1 MLLHSTPQHRVLLTG
16 RVLEST
22 LKRHG
27 YYCRSR
33 RTSSTLKSRSC
44 VSCARR
50 KIRCDK
56 TQPQCSRCKAKGV
69 ECQYVTR
76 LAKPTRRNPQ
86 TSHKLSTAKTSNAS
100 PTLLTR
106 MSFHSHPS
114 TNNDDDTTRDSSLV
128 ISGDQFA
135 GVEGDALNWDNP
147 HIDFSDFLNPEFNES
162 IQEPPSLCALTDYP
176 TTTSMIDR
184 VQSINCSIPAQPTS
198 NPRSLNQRPKTRP
211 GTQRTTTLIQ
221 HTLKSYLLTMLRH
234 NSLPPFIH
242 SSLASTTFELEPLDN
257 CISLV
262 YMISSG
268 TRGSRKLFWR
278 NVRMECER
286 LCSEVSQTYHGS
298 MKLETS

>member
-1 MLLHSTPQHRVLLTG
+1 MLLHSTPQRQVLLKG

-76 LAKPTRRNPQ
+76 LAKPTRNPQ
-86 TSHKLSTAKTSNAS
+86 TGHELSTGRTTNTS

-106 MSFHSHPS
+106 MSFQSHPS
-114 TNNDDDTTRDSSLV
+114 TNNDDDTTHDSSLV
-128 ISGDQFA
+128 ITGDQFA
-135 GVEGDALNWDNP
+135 GFEGDALNWDNP
-147 HIDFSDFLNPEFNES
+147 HIDFSGFLNQEFNES
-162 IQEPPSLCALTDYP
+162 VKEPSALWAVTDYP

-184 VQSINCSIPAQPTS
+184 VQSINCSIPPQPTS
-198 NPRSLNQRPKTRP
+198 NPRSFSQRPKTSP
-211 GTQRTTTLIQ
+211 GTQRTTALIQ

-257 CISLV
+257 CINLV

-268 TRGSRKLFWR
+268 MKGSRRLFWK

-286 LCSEVSQTYHGS
+286 LCSEVSRTYHVS
-298 MKLETS
+298 MKLDNG